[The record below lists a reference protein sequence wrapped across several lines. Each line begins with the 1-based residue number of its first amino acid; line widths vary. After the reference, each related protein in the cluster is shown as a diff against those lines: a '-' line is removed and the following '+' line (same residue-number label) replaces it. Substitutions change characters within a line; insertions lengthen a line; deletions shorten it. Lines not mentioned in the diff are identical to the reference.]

1 MYSRA
6 LTTLVLCTALAVETV
21 TAISKISAVGSKFF
35 KDDGSQFYIKG
46 QSHSTF
52 MEPRLIFLQ
61 ALHINSHPMILLSTQ
76 INAKWTLP

>member
-6 LTTLVLCTALAVETV
+6 LTALVLCTALAVETV

-46 QSHSTF
+46 DSHPTF
-52 MEPRLIFLQ
+52 YGIAIDLLQ
-61 ALHINSHPMILLSTQ
+61 ALHINLHPMILSSTQ
-76 INAKWTLP
+76 INAKWTLL